1 MKKIFLMA
9 IVAASIVSCKKDDG
23 GNGNT
28 SVNVPITGYKLDSG
42 IISIPSASASL
53 ALDYS
58 NANTAK
64 VWNDTQRIATN
75 PSFVG
80 ATYMT
85 SASTSLLGQTIG
97 ISTYYKKDAT
107 IWNELG
113 DDFGNNVNL
122 SLAGISATIANGA
135 MVKNPVLKLANF
147 PLNYNDSFQSNAS
160 SSLNLNATYG
170 GATIPVTVNLATTGK
185 SKNIATGT
193 LKLNGY
199 SGTMNV
205 VIQKYTRT
213 VATSVSTNPL
223 FQSTLNGLL
232 NSYGFTN
239 GQQTV
244 TLTEYRYWVNSKGFV
259 MTLYANGQAYV
270 TAGL

>member
-1 MKKIFLMA
+1 MKKILFVALA
-9 IVAASIVSCKKDDG
+9 IASITSCKKDDG
-23 GNGNT
+23 GGNT
-28 SVNVPITGYKLDSG
+28 AVNVAITGYKLDSG
-42 IISIPSASASL
+42 IISLPSASASL

-58 NANTAK
+58 NVSTANA
-64 VWNDTQRIATN
+64 WNDTQRIATN
-75 PSFVG
+75 AAFVG

-85 SASTSLLGQTIG
+85 SANTTLLGQTIG
-97 ISTYYKKDAT
+97 ISTYYKKDAS
-107 IWNELG
+107 IWSELG

-122 SLAGISATIANGA
+122 SLGGISATITNGA
-135 MVKNPVLKLANF
+135 MVKSPALTLANL
-147 PLNYNDSFQSNAS
+147 PVNYNDSFQSNAN

-185 SKNIATGT
+185 SKNISTGT

-205 VIQKYTRT
+205 VVQKYTRT

-232 NSYGFTN
+232 NTYGFTN
-239 GQQTV
+239 GQQTI
-244 TLTEYRYWVNSKGFV
+244 TLTEYRYWVAGKGLV

-270 TAGL
+270 TTGL